1 MKISAKIAG
10 VKDKTFER
18 EDGSVGDSVVVFFNS
33 VTSDGETDFEQV
45 QFRAYDK
52 KTIKMCREMVA
63 GELYTIA
70 IAVNKGTIVA
80 VD

>member
-10 VKDKTFER
+10 VKDKTFDK
-18 EDGSVGDSVVVFFNS
+18 EDGTTGDSVIVFFNS
-33 VTSDGETDFEQV
+33 VTAEGETDFEQV
-45 QFRAYDK
+45 QFRAYDR

-63 GELYTIA
+63 GEIYTLDIS
-70 IAVNKGTIVA
+70 VTKGSIVA